1 MAHRIPSQ
9 AFRLPI
15 NRFLSSST
23 THASSINSLRR
34 GLNRPQIPNASAPAM
49 PVDLFGHHDL
59 MVRASKTVE
68 GQELGRRWLGSSAAN
83 RIDSDRVCSFYT
95 PVPPLRV
102 LNLFRYNQPR
112 RKRLSDY
119 YTRSHRSTRWNDTFA
134 SFPQPPPLLSSKW
147 AGRFC
152 QMISNRSP

>member
-83 RIDSDRVCSFYT
+83 RIDSDRVCSFIHLYHLLESSICFGT
-95 PVPPLRV
+95 T
-102 LNLFRYNQPR
+102 NLVGNDCQTTILDRIEARGGTIP
-112 RKRLSDY
+112 
-119 YTRSHRSTRWNDTFA
+119 SHLFHSLHLCC
-134 SFPQPPPLLSSKW
+134 PQS
-147 AGRFC
+147 GRC
-152 QMISNRSP
+152 DSVR